1 MFGDFSCSCMAA
13 LGGNRNIGKEK
24 RERKKQVKMGMAES
38 EKAQRSVIESV
49 QER

>member
-13 LGGNRNIGKEK
+13 LRGNMNIGKEK
-24 RERKKQVKMGMAES
+24 RERKKQGKMGMAES
-38 EKAQRSVIESV
+38 EKAQRSVIETV